1 MTPPKKRMYDFRIV
15 EWQVFTPEEQERIY
29 HAAAHVR
36 KLGGQQFRTKADPR
50 AVAGAGTQAGAE
62 TNIRVMPGSLILK
75 RAPIGQNSSIVTSA
89 TPLIG

>member
-1 MTPPKKRMYDFRIV
+1 MQLLTSENLEVSDS
-15 EWQVFTPEEQERIY
+15 
-29 HAAAHVR
+29 
-36 KLGGQQFRTKADPR
+36 GTKADPR

-89 TPLIG
+89 TPSIC